1 MGNRTGLEELDVQ
14 LHNRWQASPDEAW
27 HLSGLSLSAAR
38 TKAIEV
44 RTALEAGTD
53 PRSTA
58 VTSET
63 FQDVAEEYQLR
74 EGSKLRS
81 AKWRKSAL
89 ERLVYPVIGSRP
101 IADIRR
107 SEIVRLLDQIEDG
120 QGPVQADRTF
130 GVVRRVMSWHASRT
144 DDFNS
149 PIVRGMARTS
159 SKERARKGERKGY
172 QCKV

>member
-1 MGNRTGLEELDVQ
+1 M
-14 LHNRWQASPDEAW
+14 A
-27 HLSGLSLSAAR
+27 
-38 TKAIEV
+38 
-44 RTALEAGTD
+44 
-53 PRSTA
+53 
-58 VTSET
+58 
-63 FQDVAEEYQLR
+63 
-74 EGSKLRS
+74 
-81 AKWRKSAL
+81 KSAL

-172 QCKV
+172 QCKASRGY